1 MPPSDEDALAD
12 AAGED
17 DDAAAEEDEDEQP
30 VATTAATPRHAIPMR
45 CRDLATQ
52 VIPPVVT
59 VGLRKRSADLCGIQ
73 EGTEGLLG

>member
-12 AAGED
+12 AAGAD
-17 DDAAAEEDEDEQP
+17 DDAAADDEDEQP
-30 VATTAATPRHAIPMR
+30 VATTAARPRHAIPMR

-59 VGLRKRSADLCGIQ
+59 VGPPKHSV
-73 EGTEGLLG
+73 GL

>member
-17 DDAAAEEDEDEQP
+17 DDAAAEDDEDDDEDEQP
-30 VATTAATPRHAIPMR
+30 VATTAATLRHAIPMR

-59 VGLRKRSADLCGIQ
+59 VGPPKHSV
-73 EGTEGLLG
+73 GL